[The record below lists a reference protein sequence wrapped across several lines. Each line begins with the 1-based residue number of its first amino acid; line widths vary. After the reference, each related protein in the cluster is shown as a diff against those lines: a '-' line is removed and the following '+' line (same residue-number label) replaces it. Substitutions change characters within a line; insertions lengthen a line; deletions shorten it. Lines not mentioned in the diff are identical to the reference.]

1 MRFTY
6 PAAASV
12 IAASV
17 LALAP
22 SAGSQDPSAPP
33 QATPEPAAEAAPP
46 PTYWQRQG
54 CERKITRGQYRKAQR
69 RVFRYSVVDGHFNAR
84 QPREAARKR
93 LARKRQC
100 SGSREEHR
108 HRRKMFAKHKRQF
121 RWVLRIDLLTVA
133 GDYVVSDAVIGCEG
147 GRGGWNVYNTSGSG
161 AAGPYQLMAMH
172 GRPMPAE
179 GNPAAQARHHE
190 IAYRISNGGSN
201 YGPWEA
207 SRHCW
212 GG

>member
-133 GDYVVSDAVIGCEG
+133 GDYVVSDA
-147 GRGGWNVYNTSGSG
+147 
-161 AAGPYQLMAMH
+161 AGPYQLMAMH